1 MSKEI
6 VLTNANFENEVLKSE
21 KPVLVDF
28 WASWCGPCRILGP
41 IIEEIANEYSDKAKI
56 CKCNVDDNPDL
67 ADKYQIMSI
76 PTLKIFKNGQIVD
89 ESVGVRPKE
98 DIVKMLKKYM

>member
-6 VLTNANFENEVLKSE
+6 ILTNENFEKEVLKSD
-21 KPVLVDF
+21 KVALVDF

-41 IIEEIANEYSDKAKI
+41 VIEEIANEYSDKAKI
-56 CKCNVDDNPDL
+56 CKCNVDENPDL

-76 PTLKIFKNGQIVD
+76 PTLKIFKNGEIVA
-89 ESVGVRPKE
+89 ESVGVKPKD
-98 DIVKMLKKYM
+98 DIIKMLNKYL